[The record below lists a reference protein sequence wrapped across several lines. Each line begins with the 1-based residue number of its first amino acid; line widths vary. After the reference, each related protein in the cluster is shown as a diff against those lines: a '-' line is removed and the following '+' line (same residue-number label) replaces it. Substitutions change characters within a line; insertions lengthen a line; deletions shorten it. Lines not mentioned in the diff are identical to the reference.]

1 MKIRN
6 YFLLLFF
13 FIFSISISHSQS
25 IDDIIRVSSYYNDG
39 TARFNAMGGAFASL
53 GGDLSAISIN
63 PASSSIFIYNEFGIT
78 LGYDDNTIEN
88 NLNGYLSN
96 TKSAEGTFNQ
106 LGGVWVFTN
115 GKSKFSFA
123 YNLQNVYSYNDD
135 FNFSGKNSNSIDKY
149 FLYYADGVPSD
160 DLLIYSDE
168 TTQSVYRYLGENYG
182 FGDQQAFLGYQGYV
196 INSLDG
202 SNNTYTS
209 NATYNQ
215 VNQDINI
222 ERIGNHYKHS
232 ANIGGSYN
240 NHVFLGVNLNFHRIE
255 FQERKKFHEYGYSD
269 NSNIQSINFNEYYQ
283 SIGNGFSFQ
292 LGSIIKIKNFRIG
305 LSYQSSTWLDFVEEN
320 EQTLDTSVKSNNQIK
335 TYNID
340 PKNVNIYD
348 KYRLRLPSKSL
359 IGFSYIFA
367 KRGLISLD
375 YEITKYNN
383 AMFPDNDD
391 NYLNEL
397 NYIIDNELNPTS
409 QSIRLGGEYRI
420 KNGSLRIGYFNY
432 KGPEIL
438 IANKINGFSVGYG
451 LDLGASRIDLTYVSQ
466 TSYFTN
472 NLYPKGLTTLYSTDK
487 SINKIIASYHFNF

>member
-6 YFLLLFF
+6 YFFLLFF

-63 PASSSIFIYNEFGIT
+63 PASSSIFTYNEFGIT
-78 LGYDDNTIEN
+78 IGYDDNTIEN
-88 NLNGYLSN
+88 NLNGYLSK
-96 TKSAEGTFNQ
+96 TKSSTETLNQ
-106 LGGVWVFTN
+106 LGSVWVFTN
-115 GKSKFSFA
+115 GKAKFSFA

-135 FNFSGKNSNSIDKY
+135 FNFSGNNTSSIDKY

-196 INSLDG
+196 INSLDN

-232 ANIGGSYN
+232 MNIGGSYN
-240 NHVFLGVNLNFHRIE
+240 NHVFFGANLNFHQIE
-255 FQERKKFHEYGYSD
+255 FQERKIFNESGYSND
-269 NSNIQSINFNEYYQ
+269 SKLQSVNFNEYYN
-283 SIGNGFSFQ
+283 SNGFGFSVQF
-292 LGSIIKIKNFRIG
+292 GSIIKIRNFRIG
-305 LSYQSSTWLDFVEEN
+305 LSYQSPTWIDFEEEN
-320 EQTLDTSVKSNNQIK
+320 EQILETKVSSGNQIK
-335 TYNID
+335 TYSID
-340 PKNVNIYD
+340 PKTVNIYD
-348 KYRLRLPSKSL
+348 KYRLRLPSRST
-359 IGFSYIFA
+359 IGFSHIFGQ
-367 KRGLISLD
+367 RGLISFD

-397 NYIIDNELNPTS
+397 NYIIDNELYATA

-420 KNGSLRIGYFNY
+420 KNNSLRAGVFNY
-432 KGPEIL
+432 KGPENL
-438 IANKINGFSVGYG
+438 NGNKINGFSIGYG
-451 LDLGASRIDLTYVSQ
+451 IDLGASKFDISYVSQ
-466 TSYFTN
+466 NSYFTN
-472 NLYPKGLTTLYSTDK
+472 NLYPNGLTTLYSTDK